1 MGGRVNVEN
10 EADGDE
16 VSVGKI
22 AGGKRQ
28 STSDPGTSGR
38 DEKELKKI
46 FTRRFGPGKW
56 RSRPDTQS
64 SCTAPRTRNY
74 SADKSL
80 KGKETKKPEEE
91 EYLLVDGY
99 NIIFAWEELR

>member
-1 MGGRVNVEN
+1 MGRRVNGEN

-28 STSDPGTSGR
+28 SSSDPGTSWS
-38 DEKELKKI
+38 DDKELEEI
-46 FTRRFGPGKW
+46 FNRRFGPGKW

-80 KGKETKKPEEE
+80 KGKETKKTGGGRVSSSRR
-91 EYLLVDGY
+91 L
-99 NIIFAWEELR
+99 